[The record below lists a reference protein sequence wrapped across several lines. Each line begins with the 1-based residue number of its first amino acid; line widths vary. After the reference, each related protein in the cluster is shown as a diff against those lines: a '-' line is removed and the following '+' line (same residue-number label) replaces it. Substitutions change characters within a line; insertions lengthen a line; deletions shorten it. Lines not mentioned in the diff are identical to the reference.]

1 MIDIL
6 RDHMEQIINDI
17 VVKDSDKC
25 TDITTF
31 VKDTKGRMWK
41 VVLSLCINK
50 IGVDKDDN

>member
-50 IGVDKDDN
+50 IGVDEDDN